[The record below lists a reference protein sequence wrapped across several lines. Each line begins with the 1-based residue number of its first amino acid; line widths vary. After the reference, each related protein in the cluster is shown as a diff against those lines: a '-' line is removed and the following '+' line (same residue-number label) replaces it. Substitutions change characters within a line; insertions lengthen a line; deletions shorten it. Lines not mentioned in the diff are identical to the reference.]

1 MRGQKA
7 YTFGVPEIRLQKVLA
22 DAGVASRRKC
32 EELIES
38 GRVSVDGKI
47 VRTLGTKIDPLNNKV
62 QVDSKPIKLINTKTY
77 IAFYKPRGV
86 LSTMSDD
93 RGRPCVGDYF
103 ADRNERLFHVG
114 RLDKDSEG
122 LLLLT
127 NDGDWAQEIA
137 HPSRGAIKT
146 YQVWV
151 EEPVTRSM
159 VTNLKKGVRLEDGLA
174 RGEAVDLF
182 PGGFEIEIHEG
193 RNQIVRRMAAS
204 QGLTVLALRR
214 VRIGKIHL
222 GQLKSGK
229 WRYLSDVESAN
240 N

>member
-1 MRGQKA
+1 M
-7 YTFGVPEIRLQKVLA
+7 PEIRLQKVLA

-38 GRVSVDGKI
+38 GRVSINGKI
-47 VRTLGTKIDPLNNKV
+47 VRTLGTKIDPLKS
-62 QVDSKPIKLINTKTY
+62 QVSVDGKSILIKSNRTY

-103 ADRNERLFHVG
+103 SDRAERLFHVG
-114 RLDKDSEG
+114 RLDKESEG
-122 LLLLT
+122 LLILT
-127 NDGDWAQEIA
+127 NDGEWAQEIS
-137 HPSRGAIKT
+137 HPSHGAAKT
-146 YQVWV
+146 YQVFV
-151 EEPVTRSM
+151 EETVTRAMIS
-159 VTNLKKGVRLEDGLA
+159 NLKKGVRLEDGLA
-174 RGEAVDLF
+174 KGEALKLI

-222 GQLKSGK
+222 GELKSGK
-229 WRYLSDVESAN
+229 WRYLSIVETTKP
-240 N
+240 

>member
-1 MRGQKA
+1 M
-7 YTFGVPEIRLQKVLA
+7 PEIRLQKVLA

-38 GRVSVDGKI
+38 GRVSINGKI
-47 VRTLGTKIDPLNNKV
+47 VRTLGTKIDPLKS
-62 QVDSKPIKLINTKTY
+62 QVSVDGKSIQINSNRTY

-103 ADRNERLFHVG
+103 SDRAERLFHVG
-114 RLDKDSEG
+114 RLDKESEG
-122 LLLLT
+122 LLILT
-127 NDGDWAQEIA
+127 NDGEWAQEIS
-137 HPSRGAIKT
+137 HPSHGAAKT
-146 YQVWV
+146 YQVFV
-151 EEPVTRSM
+151 EETVTRAMIS
-159 VTNLKKGVRLEDGLA
+159 NLKKGVRLEDGLA
-174 RGEAVDLF
+174 KGEALKLI

-222 GQLKSGK
+222 GELKSGK
-229 WRYLSDVESAN
+229 WRYLSIVETTKL
-240 N
+240 